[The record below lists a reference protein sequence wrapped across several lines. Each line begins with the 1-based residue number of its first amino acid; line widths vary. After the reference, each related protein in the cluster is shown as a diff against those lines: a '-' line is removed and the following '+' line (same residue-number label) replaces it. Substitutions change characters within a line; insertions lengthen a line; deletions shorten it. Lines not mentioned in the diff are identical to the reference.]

1 MDKIL
6 LVGRSFTNEM
16 MEAGAVFVSEIEKS
30 SLHLHAA
37 LWIQPTP
44 DDFWK
49 FVLAFPEVRLE
60 GPRAVYKKLRSIS
73 NRIPQ
78 NEFRI
83 GTEIVSV
90 VEERDRLIQIFK
102 GVIRVDGGGVRFA
115 RNSLNGTY
123 IEDAYIYKMV

>member
-16 MEAGAVFVSEIEKS
+16 MAAGAVFVREIEQS
-30 SLHLHAA
+30 SLHLCAA

-49 FVLAFPEVRLE
+49 FILAFPEVRLE
-60 GPRAVYKKLRSIS
+60 GPRYVYKKLRSIS
-73 NRIPQ
+73 NRISPD
-78 NEFRI
+78 EYKI
-83 GTEIVSV
+83 GTETVSV
-90 VEERDRLIQIFK
+90 VEERDRLIQMFR
-102 GVIRVDGGGVRFA
+102 GVIRVDSGGVRFS

-123 IEDAYIYKMV
+123 IEDAYIYKMT

>member
-16 MEAGAVFVSEIEKS
+16 MEAGSVFVREIERS

-37 LWIQPTP
+37 LWIQQTP

-60 GPRAVYKKLRSIS
+60 GPRYVYKKLRSIS
-73 NRIPQ
+73 NRIPPD
-78 NEFRI
+78 EFKI
-83 GTEIVSV
+83 GTEIISV
-90 VEERDRLIQIFK
+90 VEEKDRFIQIFK
-102 GVIRVDGGGVRFA
+102 AAIRVDGGGVRFT

-123 IEDAYIYKMV
+123 IEDAYIYKMT

>member
-16 MEAGAVFVSEIEKS
+16 MEAGSIFVREIERS

-37 LWIQPTP
+37 LWVQPTP

-60 GPRAVYKKLRSIS
+60 GPRYVYKKLRAIS
-73 NRIPQ
+73 NRISAS
-78 NEFRI
+78 EFKI
-83 GTEIVSV
+83 GTEIISV
-90 VEERDRLIQIFK
+90 VDEKDRFIQMFR
-102 GVIRVDGGGVRFA
+102 GVMRVDGGGVRFA
-115 RNSLNGTY
+115 RNSLNGSY
-123 IEDAYIYKMV
+123 IEDAYIYKMT

>member
-6 LVGRSFTNEM
+6 LVGRSFTSEM
-16 MEAGAVFVSEIEKS
+16 LEAGAVFVREIDKS

-60 GPRAVYKKLRSIS
+60 GPRYVYKKLRSIS
-73 NRIPQ
+73 SKIPPE
-78 NEFRI
+78 EFKI

-90 VEERDRLIQIFK
+90 VEAVSYTHLTLPTICS
-102 GVIRVDGGGVRFA
+102 V
-115 RNSLNGTY
+115 
-123 IEDAYIYKMV
+123 

>member
-6 LVGRSFTNEM
+6 LVGRSLTNEM
-16 MEAGAVFVSEIEKS
+16 MEAGAVLVREIERS
-30 SLHLHAA
+30 PLHLHAA
-37 LWIQPTP
+37 LWIQITP

-49 FVLAFPEVRLE
+49 FVLAFPEVRVE
-60 GPRAVYKKLRSIS
+60 GPRFVYKKLRSIL
-73 NRIPQ
+73 NHIPSS
-78 NEFRI
+78 EFRI
-83 GTEIVSV
+83 GTDIISV

-102 GVIRVDGGGVRFA
+102 GVIRIDGGGVRFA